1 MCCKKKKRKQM
12 RSICEDMYSICTF
25 LSVFL
30 FFLRVY
36 YDHDDDDELLEVT
49 ISSSMTGLTNVVD
62 NSASLLG
69 K

>member
-12 RSICEDMYSICTF
+12 RSICEDMYSIAPF
-25 LSVFL
+25 SLF